1 MINWL
6 KEVILSRV
14 YTKTIKNTVVPDNI
28 RSSKDLKNISII
40 LDHSLGIDKERF
52 KEIGT
57 YFNIPRKNIRVL
69 TFFQSPKQIEESN
82 EGSSCLPKNISCFGI
97 LSGILPDFCNHG
109 SDVLINFYDQDDINM
124 KYVSAKTKKKI
135 SIGFKSVDNALND
148 LIIDVDAQNIDIFVN
163 ECIKYLKIFFK
174 NKK

>member
-1 MINWL
+1 M
-6 KEVILSRV
+6 VIQRIFL
-14 YTKTIKNTVVPDNI
+14 
-28 RSSKDLKNISII
+28 
-40 LDHSLGIDKERF
+40 F
-52 KEIGT
+52 
-57 YFNIPRKNIRVL
+57 
-69 TFFQSPKQIEESN
+69 
-82 EGSSCLPKNISCFGI
+82 
-97 LSGILPDFCNHG
+97 
-109 SDVLINFYDQDDINM
+109 LINFYDQDDINM